1 MIEAILGIVGV
12 LLGLVVYLAYRVGR
26 LEGCVKR
33 VNGELGDVRDS
44 IGRLEALYRSLFR
57 RNGG

>member
-33 VNGELGDVRDS
+33 VNGELGEVRE
-44 IGRLEALYRSLFR
+44 RLERLEVLVRSLFR

>member
-26 LEGCVKR
+26 LEGCLKR
-33 VNGELGDVRDS
+33 VNGELGEVRE
-44 IGRLEALYRSLFR
+44 RLERLEVLVRSLFR